1 MSKCPTCGS
10 DVPPPTTAQLAVPC
24 PSCHGLVFV
33 EGAPAGS
40 RPTGSAT
47 QVVLEHPRS
56 LWHQVGSSVAWALG
70 GALIWLALSLPQHQ
84 INVAYSVLIGIGAGL
99 GAGRLSRA
107 YRSLAADLAALLVA
121 GVIMLGVAA
130 IVNHQYL
137 IWSQD
142 HVSGAPRSPRWD
154 GLFGSF
160 RLVFDRASG
169 HYGWA
174 TNSSYFY
181 WTLSLVLAVL
191 LAHFTARR
199 RPNLRDRDE
208 ALRPGAVPPQ
218 PRVL

>member
-10 DVPPPTTAQLAVPC
+10 DVPAPTTAQLAVPC
-24 PSCHGLVFV
+24 PSCHGLVFT
-33 EGAPAGS
+33 EADPTPQ
-40 RPTGSAT
+40 RTPTGN
-47 QVVLEHPRS
+47 QIVLEHPRS
-56 LWHQVGSSVAWALG
+56 FWHQVGSSVAWALV

-84 INVAYSVLIGIGAGL
+84 INVAFSVFIGIGAGL

-107 YRSLAADLAALLVA
+107 YRSLAADLAALLIA

-130 IVNHQYL
+130 VVNHQYL
-137 IWSQD
+137 IWAQG
-142 HVSGAPRSPRWD
+142 HVSGVPRSPRWD
-154 GLFGSF
+154 GVVGSL
-160 RLVFDRASG
+160 RLVFDRASAR
-169 HYGWA
+169 YGWS

-199 RPNLRDRDE
+199 RPDVRDRDE
-208 ALRPGAVPPQ
+208 ALRPGAVPQQ